1 MEGWRLS
8 SSVTYVEPIPKHI
21 TDRQITMRHKLLAD
35 NETHSNHIPL
45 LSHML
50 PRDQAKTRPSSRASA
65 SASNSGSNSPHI
77 PSYTS
82 RWVEDMA
89 KVGRSASQSSTR
101 TTPEDRGRRRGRRFA
116 NPDPTFSR
124 PGNRSASPRP
134 SVHRSIGEKE
144 VLRES
149 LVRKLR
155 HKGLPLVQKRPM
167 WSLSKDMTWNPLL
180 LQHGILM
187 YWDLESQVR
196 MRYWSLCAT
205 GISTISEILG
215 RAILH
220 SVRFAI
226 GIQARDIEIFR
237 PEKLSETDRLLSSRT
252 YEPGFIEMTLE
263 AGLGPAFADRYFGKL
278 ADILRRPHA
287 RALIGR
293 GGPASWIARMYG
305 DSLVQK
311 FMTGPSLQVTFHEKG
326 LFDSK
331 DRRPVF
337 ARCDDLTPGE
347 LDLVYGHIR
356 SGGGDHNKWV
366 FPTPELLDELC
377 NHWSGEWN
385 DQLEFVF
392 QEIQKELMGP
402 NTRARSRGD
411 WRTFFHQSN
420 RGEHAPERRLTI
432 HDFSDWR
439 NDMVEGGFTDDWNK
453 KNIREIEYPEYF
465 RPPAGGN

>member
-1 MEGWRLS
+1 
-8 SSVTYVEPIPKHI
+8 
-21 TDRQITMRHKLLAD
+21 
-35 NETHSNHIPL
+35 
-45 LSHML
+45 
-50 PRDQAKTRPSSRASA
+50 
-65 SASNSGSNSPHI
+65 
-77 PSYTS
+77 
-82 RWVEDMA
+82 
-89 KVGRSASQSSTR
+89 
-101 TTPEDRGRRRGRRFA
+101 
-116 NPDPTFSR
+116 
-124 PGNRSASPRP
+124 
-134 SVHRSIGEKE
+134 
-144 VLRES
+144 
-149 LVRKLR
+149 
-155 HKGLPLVQKRPM
+155 
-167 WSLSKDMTWNPLL
+167 
-180 LQHGILM
+180 M

-196 MRYWSLCAT
+196 MRHWSLCAT
-205 GISTISEILG
+205 GISTISEILE

-220 SVRFAI
+220 GVRFAI

-252 YEPGFIEMTLE
+252 YKPGFIETTLE
-263 AGLGPAFADRYFGKL
+263 AGSGPAFADRYFGKL
-278 ADILRRPHA
+278 ADILCRPHA

-326 LFDSK
+326 FFDSK

-337 ARCDDLTPGE
+337 ARCDDLTSGE

-356 SGGGDHNKWV
+356 SGGGDHNKWA

-377 NHWSGEWN
+377 DHWSGEWN

-402 NTRARSRGD
+402 NARARSRGD
-411 WRTFFHQSN
+411 WRTFFHWSN